1 MLTIAHVLNFTLMI
15 GIPLALGVWMTRRF
29 RMSWGLFGWGAL
41 TFLVSQL
48 LHIPF
53 NQFLLGPRIVEL
65 GFPETASGLLVGSL
79 LLGLSAGVFEESARY
94 IFLRRWADDVRS
106 WRSGLLYGAGHGGA
120 EAIIFGALALFSFV
134 QAVALKGADLTQVL
148 GADRAVLAQEQLE
161 VYWSMAPGLAMLG
174 AVERLF
180 ALLVQMS
187 AALMVV
193 VAVVRNERRWLA
205 AAILWH
211 TVVDALAVYVMQRLG
226 VYAAEAAVFVLAL
239 LALGFIYWVQRVGL
253 LPEQNTKT
261 GRPHA
266 PCPGP
271 SRLQNRA
278 EQNRIG
284 EDLDQSR
291 YV

>member
-1 MLTIAHVLNFTLMI
+1 MLTFAHILNFTLMI
-15 GIPLALGVWMTRRF
+15 GIPLALGLGMTRRF
-29 RMSWGLFGWGAL
+29 RMSWGLIGWGAL

-53 NQFLLGPRIVEL
+53 NQFLLVPRIVEL
-65 GFPETASGLLVGSL
+65 GFPETASGLLVGSF

-94 IFLRRWADDVRS
+94 IFLRRWAVDARS

-134 QAVALKGADLTQVL
+134 QAVALKGADLTRVL
-148 GADRAVLAQEQLE
+148 GAEQAVLAQEQLD
-161 VYWSMAPGLAMLG
+161 VYWSMAPGLALLG

-211 TVVDALAVYVMQRLG
+211 TVVDALAVYLMQRLG

-239 LALGFIYWVQRVGL
+239 LALGFIYWVRRVGL
-253 LPEQNTKT
+253 LPEHDTKV
-261 GRPHA
+261 GKPEVPH
-266 PCPGP
+266 PGP
-271 SRLQNRA
+271 SHLQNQA
-278 EQNRIG
+278 EQNRIS
-284 EDLDQSR
+284 EDFDKSR